1 MKLSL
6 LSELFNSIIA
16 AANLPSHSPG
26 QMDSAPTVSSPS
38 SILEI
43 DRHLQGHDE
52 PKLLAVASLLS
63 SHSLHL
69 TQSRQ
74 SFGSN
79 TDLLPKRVNRST
91 LEAHAPQTAR
101 SEVQLFEGST
111 QPSHLDYHFD
121 ADPGR
126 PHHRAP
132 LRRQGT
138 DDFLTSVVTY
148 EPSQPQ
154 NSTIGHDTSEDTIA
168 NGYKHSH
175 DSKVESDSNRRDEG
189 YGLAGNPGHGQLNT
203 LRKARGWRRVSDWR
217 FSAS

>member
-6 LSELFNSIIA
+6 LSKSFNSIIA

-26 QMDSAPTVSSPS
+26 QMDSAPIVSSPS

-43 DRHLQGHDE
+43 DRHLRGHDE
-52 PKLLAVASLLS
+52 PKLLAVPSLLS

-126 PHHRAP
+126 PHHRTP

-148 EPSQPQ
+148 EPSLPQ
-154 NSTIGHDTSEDTIA
+154 NSTIGHDTSEDTIET
-168 NGYKHSH
+168 GYKHSH

-217 FSAS
+217 SSAS